1 MPCSFQ
7 NDGRIIPHKVYIV
20 NRLCNILHNVFRESS
35 ASASSNGAELL
46 CDTVY
51 TQNRPRY
58 CTDKKTA
65 ANIYTHVRDEMLKKA
80 TVNMVEVFGSRE
92 KG

>member
-51 TQNRPRY
+51 TQNIHAELG
-58 CTDKKTA
+58 TDRAMK
-65 ANIYTHVRDEMLKKA
+65 NKKA
-80 TVNMVEVFGSRE
+80 VANAEG
-92 KG
+92 KW